1 MNFNNDQCYLDIS
14 SHVSKKLSLKHRR
27 DVDWC
32 SSHFQLYS
40 NHQMVGAIPNWPL
53 NPLVLDRCLLTK
65 QIFFLFLDMK
75 NQHFV
80 SQYYKNFVLN
90 TAGVNLF
97 FPIKFGNRKKKNP

>member
-40 NHQMVGAIPNWPL
+40 NHQTYWGGG
-53 NPLVLDRCLLTK
+53 CYTK
-65 QIFFLFLDMK
+65 LATKSPGF
-75 NQHFV
+75 
-80 SQYYKNFVLN
+80 
-90 TAGVNLF
+90 
-97 FPIKFGNRKKKNP
+97 R